1 MRTLISLDFQRVTLD
16 RVCNSLAISLVIARN
31 FQLFASDHI
40 EAFPSVVFT
49 TLPAFILCLIILILL
64 ITFIM
69 LQAARRQWLPAP
81 SLLQSFQTSYHLS
94 IYAPRCSHA
103 TSCATLCSGIISTE
117 VHRNRHNLLYY
128 FIHPRVV
135 ININL
140 FSILFPNNYLM

>member
-1 MRTLISLDFQRVTLD
+1 MNSSSDEWQSESRRIVSVTTSPTPFGF
-16 RVCNSLAISLVIARN
+16 VSLAFFLLLHDSK
-31 FQLFASDHI
+31 SDTPI
-40 EAFPSVVFT
+40 NIYNIF
-49 TLPAFILCLIILILL
+49 FILKLKHINPY
-64 ITFIM
+64 IM
-69 LQAARRQWLPAP
+69 LQAARLQLLPAP